1 MRTRLPERRESP
13 AFEYEHGE
21 ATYRAQ
27 FSEGENGGLMEVFL
41 NAGKEGTALD
51 IMGRECGA
59 ILSIALQHGTPLKT
73 IRDALPKLATG
84 KPAGPVG
91 KALSEIE
98 DIVRRWEGQ

>member
-1 MRTRLPERRESP
+1 VP
-13 AFEYEHGE
+13 
-21 ATYRAQ
+21 YRAQ
-27 FSEGENGGLMEVFL
+27 FSEGKDGTLAEVFF

-98 DIVRRWEGQ
+98 EIGARNASK